1 MGTTLPKLEKP
12 QNFSYQ
18 FLFNQKEPHQQESLS
33 LIQKLHQT
41 KTKKFKK
48 EESEKEEDSEKKEE
62 KEGLN
67 DKKKGDHKKPETKD
81 FEEKE
86 IIIESLDSEQFE
98 KSSSDEKEYDQD
110 IEDIVIDENVIDDQ
124 YERISNEE
132 EGEEEEK
139 KEEEE
144 EEKDNKIEEI
154 ISNEIAISEQS
165 GRFPEEE
172 EEEEEDDDDEEA
184 EEEGDDDEEEEAE
197 EEEENEKEKQEEEE
211 KDNKIEEIIS
221 NEIAIS
227 EQSGRF
233 PEEEEED
240 DDDDDDEEEEEEAEE
255 EKQEEEEEKDNKI
268 EEILSDEIAIS
279 EQSGRFPEEEEEDDD
294 GDDDESEEEKEEE
307 ESNENLDSGS
317 ESLNISDTPSENGS
331 ESKSEED
338 ENNIEP
344 EPMWS
349 PEEESESSG
358 DEEDL
363 TNEWIINRRLLNK
376 IQNMQDH
383 EIQQLYQRSI
393 HKKNNEESKLL
404 FTLKPDAYRKKN
416 EISTE
421 KIIPRFFIG
430 TLKNMIF
437 NLDEKFV
444 KMEYQLL
451 SDAIQNILLN
461 VTKKVQ
467 NYSDK
472 LINKLKI
479 YLFCDETFGNEF
491 LNLVLVNKYHKI
503 YPDKQMEW
511 ESDKLTTIMK
521 NKSKWITNEI
531 IDQLK
536 GFFKKTMHFFLD
548 VLINSEVIAFAYLG
562 KDSTFDEESCIN
574 IEEDLE
580 EYEDEDELPQFVQ
593 LFPII
598 YRDEKIIKRGIVVFI
613 EQYNE
618 EIILGERKD

>member
-62 KEGLN
+62 NEGLN

-124 YERISNEE
+124 YGRISNEE

-172 EEEEEDDDDEEA
+172 EEDDDDN
-184 EEEGDDDEEEEAE
+184 DDDDDDDEEEAE
-197 EEEENEKEKQEEEE
+197 EEEKEKQEEEE

-233 PEEEEED
+233 PEEV
-240 DDDDDDEEEEEEAEE
+240 DDDDDEEEEEEAEE
-255 EKQEEEEEKDNKI
+255 ENEKEKQEEEEEKDNKI

-279 EQSGRFPEEEEEDDD
+279 EQSGRFSEEEEE
-294 GDDDESEEEKEEE
+294 EEEEE

-317 ESLNISDTPSENGS
+317 ESLNISDTPSENES
-331 ESKSEED
+331 EGKSEED

-548 VLINSEVIAFAYLG
+548 VLINSEVIAFAYLE